1 MQLKLD
7 LQFFAGEKTEKATPR
22 KREDER
28 KKGRVAK
35 SQDVNTAIIL
45 LFAFIMLAVYG
56 STMKE
61 QLTNLY
67 QYTFTEY
74 IHWDLNIHT
83 TMILVREIFF
93 EILKVVAPVMLIAF
107 IAAIIANVLQIGF
120 LYTTEPLKFDLKRL
134 DPIQGA
140 KRIFSIRA
148 LIELLKSFFKI
159 AFIGVITFSVI
170 WKYKDEMLQVS
181 LKNAENALSFFGKV
195 TMIMAFAAIIAL
207 IILAVF
213 DYAYQRF
220 DYEKN
225 LRMSKQEVKDEFKN
239 VEGDPLIRSKMRE
252 KQRQIA
258 MQRMMSEVPEADV
271 IITNPTHYSVAIK
284 YNEAVASAPIVV
296 AKGID
301 EIALKIREVAKAH
314 DITFVENKQLAR
326 SLYHEVEI
334 GEVIPEKFYQAVAE
348 VLAYVYRLE
357 NRA

>member
-1 MQLKLD
+1 M
-7 LQFFAGEKTEKATPR
+7 F
-22 KREDER
+22 
-28 KKGRVAK
+28 V
-35 SQDVNTAIIL
+35 
-45 LFAFIMLAVYG
+45 
-56 STMKE
+56 
-61 QLTNLY
+61 
-67 QYTFTEY
+67 
-74 IHWDLNIHT
+74 
-83 TMILVREIFF
+83 MILATIMS
-93 EILKVVAPVMLIAF
+93 ISS
-107 IAAIIANVLQIGF
+107 IIAIVANFLQVGF
-120 LYTTEPLKFDLKRL
+120 LFTTELLKFDFKKI

-170 WKYKDEMLQVS
+170 WKYKDDMLQVS

-271 IITNPTHYSVAIK
+271 IITNP
-284 YNEAVASAPIVV
+284 
-296 AKGID
+296 
-301 EIALKIREVAKAH
+301 
-314 DITFVENKQLAR
+314 
-326 SLYHEVEI
+326 
-334 GEVIPEKFYQAVAE
+334 
-348 VLAYVYRLE
+348 
-357 NRA
+357 